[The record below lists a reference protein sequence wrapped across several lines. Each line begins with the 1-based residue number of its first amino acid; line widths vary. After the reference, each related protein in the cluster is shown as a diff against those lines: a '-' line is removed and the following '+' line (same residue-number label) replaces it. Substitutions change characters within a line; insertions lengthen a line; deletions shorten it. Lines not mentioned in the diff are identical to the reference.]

1 VISTA
6 FMQTIQL
13 INDMSVIGGP
23 AMMVPDLCNSLVDAG
38 MDVQLYTVAH
48 GPVDATGFRFR
59 YCEFQGANYVRALSI
74 SGDLHRALREAAQQP
89 IVMHCHSVWSM
100 LCVYPSWVARNGPSR
115 AVIAPHGTLAPFA
128 FKWRWYRKAPFWYA
142 FQKRALETCDCL
154 HSTGAGEVR
163 DFRALGLKQ
172 PIMNIPNPIVM
183 PEVYR
188 RPPDPSRRR
197 RALCLGRLHPIKGL
211 DTLLRCWRQV
221 QSEFLD
227 WELHLVGPEQPG
239 YRAELEALAAEL
251 GCDRVEFRDGVRDAA
266 KRETYDQADLFV
278 LTSHSEGFGLVV
290 AEALSHGLPAVV
302 CKGAPWAGLEPNG
315 CGWWVDHAEGP
326 VTEALRAAMSMN
338 DCELRAMGQRGREW
352 VDRDFSSRRVAQ
364 LMGETYAW
372 LLGNGPMPDCVIQ

>member
-1 VISTA
+1 
-6 FMQTIQL
+6 MRTIQL
-13 INDMSVIGGP
+13 INDLTIIGGP

-38 MDVQLYTVAH
+38 MDVRLFTVAR
-48 GPVDATGFRFR
+48 GPVDASGFRFQYR
-59 YCEFQGANYVRALSI
+59 EFPGTNYLSVLYA
-74 SGDLHRALREAAQQP
+74 SPLMHQALRDAAREP
-89 IVMHCHSVWSM
+89 VVMHCHSVWSM
-100 LCVYPSWVARNGPSR
+100 PCVYPSSVSRHGRSR

-128 FKWRWYRKAPFWYA
+128 IKWRWYRKAPFWWL
-142 FQKRALETCDCL
+142 FQKRALETCACL
-154 HSTGAGEVR
+154 HATSNDEVR

-172 PIMNIPNPIVM
+172 PITNVPNPILM

-188 RPPDPSRRR
+188 RPPDPTRPR

-221 QSEFLD
+221 QTEFPD
-227 WELHLVGPEQPG
+227 WELHLVGPEHPG
-239 YRAELEALAAEL
+239 YRSELEALAAEL
-251 GCDRVEFRDGVRDAA
+251 GCARVEFRDGVRDAA

-290 AEALSHGLPAVV
+290 AEALSHGLPALV

-326 VTEALRAAMSMN
+326 ITESLRAALSMK
-338 DCELRAMGQRGREW
+338 DCDLRAMGERGRQW
-352 VDRDFSSRRVAQ
+352 VERDFSSRRVAQ

-372 LLGNGPMPDCVIQ
+372 LLGNGPLPDCVIQ